1 MDARR
6 CIVAEPGQAHVLI
19 SRKLRKPE
27 VLLTH
32 RRCSESRRRR
42 CEPRMKNSDPFEDAL
57 GDIDAAATGLLWDAS
72 ASFRFPD
79 DPIYFETISPSPLP
93 PPCTQ
98 LRIPY
103 ASSHK
108 VFQRHMLGALPD
120 GSAHIDAERLISRA
134 CYEDWLST
142 RSHIP
147 NEPEKTFQRILTSC
161 VTGTDGR
168 TPFTPAEE
176 AAVLVQIRQQRVW
189 PAFTDSPLTVGI
201 KGFRSYVA
209 SLRRALT
216 SRARARAQVRLS

>member
-1 MDARR
+1 M
-6 CIVAEPGQAHVLI
+6 E
-19 SRKLRKPE
+19 
-27 VLLTH
+27 
-32 RRCSESRRRR
+32 
-42 CEPRMKNSDPFEDAL
+42 NSDWFEDAL
-57 GDIDAAATGLLWDAS
+57 GDIDATAAGLLWDAS
-72 ASFRFPD
+72 ASFHSSGDAVLKGAP
-79 DPIYFETISPSPLP
+79 SPSPRP
-93 PPCTQ
+93 PPCTH
-98 LRIPY
+98 LRRPY
-103 ASSHK
+103 ATSLK
-108 VFQRHMLGALPD
+108 VFRRHMLDTLPD
-120 GSAHIDAERLISRA
+120 GCVQINAERLISRA